1 MSRLYPPSLST
12 PESSRTVARACSSWP
27 SSGTNTATDKIS
39 LDTLLKLLAL
49 LPRAPPTRLLFLAP
63 RLRYR
68 VQSHEVGRS
77 GSHLRPGND
86 AQDVS
91 RRQLPMA

>member
-1 MSRLYPPSLST
+1 MSRLYPPSRRT

-39 LDTLLKLLAL
+39 FDTLLKLLAL
-49 LPRAPPTRLLFLAP
+49 LLRAPPTRLLFLTP
-63 RLRYR
+63 RLRNR

-77 GSHLRPGND
+77 GSHLRAGND
-86 AQDVS
+86 TQDVS
-91 RRQLPMA
+91 RLRLSMA